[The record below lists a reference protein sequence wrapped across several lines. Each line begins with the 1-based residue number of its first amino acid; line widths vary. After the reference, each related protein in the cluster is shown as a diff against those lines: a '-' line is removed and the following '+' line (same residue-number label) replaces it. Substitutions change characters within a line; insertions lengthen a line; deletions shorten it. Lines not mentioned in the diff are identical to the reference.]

1 MSKRPFS
8 PNTKYQ
14 YDPSVEGYG
23 NARQWKSAFNKR
35 MGLDAAKEAVG
46 SGSPYDILGVS
57 RKATWDEIKSAYR
70 KLVMKHHPDKGGQPA
85 TFRKIQGAYELLE
98 DIFKN
103 P

>member
-23 NARQWKSAFNKR
+23 NPKQWKAAHEKR
-35 MGLDAAKEAVG
+35 MGIDAAKEAVG

-57 RKATWDEIKSAYR
+57 AKATWDEIKKAYR
-70 KLVMKHHPDKGGQPA
+70 KLVMHHHPDKGGQPA
-85 TFRKIQGAYELLE
+85 TFRKIQGAYEILE
-98 DIFKN
+98 DRHK
-103 P
+103 

>member
-57 RKATWDEIKSAYR
+57 AKATWDEIKKVYR

-85 TFRKIQGAYELLE
+85 TFRKIQGAYEILE
-98 DIFKN
+98 DRHK
-103 P
+103 